1 MDNLLSS
8 KLAFNILKIKK
19 TFIVITIIILRKYS
33 IIISSYTFAPQFRES
48 ISLEG
53 KVVIQTI

>member
-33 IIISSYTFAPQFRES
+33 IIISSYTFAPKFRES

-53 KVVIQTI
+53 KV